1 MKISFSVNLPKWGA
15 KEGEGENVCSQF
27 TLLHQNIFLIEMN
40 DEAYAVPVVSKS
52 KHSIG

>member
-27 TLLHQNIFLIEMN
+27 TLLHKTSFLL
-40 DEAYAVPVVSKS
+40 
-52 KHSIG
+52 